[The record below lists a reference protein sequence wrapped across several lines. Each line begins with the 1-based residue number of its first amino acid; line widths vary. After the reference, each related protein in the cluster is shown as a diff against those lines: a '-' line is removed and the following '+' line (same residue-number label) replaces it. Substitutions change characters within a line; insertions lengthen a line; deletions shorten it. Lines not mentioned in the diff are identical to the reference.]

1 MLIILIILCVSIN
14 LTLVYYAYNK
24 YRFVKNLEFKI
35 GKVEFQLDMSVEEKN
50 EEIELFLEENKA
62 VKVVNMYYEQNKSD
76 QKINFENCDYIYINY
91 ATLSNE
97 N

>member
-1 MLIILIILCVSIN
+1 MLKIAIIFCVCVNLI
-14 LTLVYYAYNK
+14 LVYYAYNK
-24 YRFVKNLEFKI
+24 YRFVKSLEFKI
-35 GKVEFQLDMSVEEKN
+35 GKVKFHTEMSVEEKN
-50 EEIELFLEENKA
+50 EKIEIFLKENKA

-91 ATLSNE
+91 AILSNR